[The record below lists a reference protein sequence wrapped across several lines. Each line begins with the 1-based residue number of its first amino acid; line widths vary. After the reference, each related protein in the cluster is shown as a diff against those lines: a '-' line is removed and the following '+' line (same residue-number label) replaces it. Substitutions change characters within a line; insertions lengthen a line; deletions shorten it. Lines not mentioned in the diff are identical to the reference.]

1 MHVVLWDFSILK
13 VSTKIDLQNLI
24 QSKNVSSS
32 IQHLLLTHSLFLLL
46 SSFSG
51 GRTASEIVGWVVKN
65 SGPPAV
71 ELTEVDAAKEFIA
84 KDEVVVVGFFESNT
98 SEKAVAYLA
107 AAAVMDSV
115 LFAITKSSDIAKALG
130 AEMETIVVYRPV
142 NSTSFSH
149 IHIHMAC
156 T

>member
-1 MHVVLWDFSILK
+1 M
-13 VSTKIDLQNLI
+13 
-24 QSKNVSSS
+24 
-32 IQHLLLTHSLFLLL
+32 LL

-71 ELTEVDAAKEFIA
+71 ELTEVDAAKKFIA

-115 LFAITKSSDIAKALG
+115 SFAITKSNDIAKALG

-149 IHIHMAC
+149 IHIHTAC